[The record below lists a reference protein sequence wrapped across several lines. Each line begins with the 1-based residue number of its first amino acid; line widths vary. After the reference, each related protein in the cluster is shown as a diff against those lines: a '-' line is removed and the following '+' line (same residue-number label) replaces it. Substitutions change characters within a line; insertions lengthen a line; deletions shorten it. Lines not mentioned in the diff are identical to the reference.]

1 MSTLVTRRAALTGAF
16 SLAILTTTPKLA
28 FSGDD
33 PVPFKISIPDSL
45 LADLKDRLAKARLPA
60 AVDGAGWGYGADRD
74 AIAALVSEWQAFDW
88 RSFETKLNALPQFTT
103 AIDGETLHFIHAKGK
118 GPNAIPLLILHGW
131 PSSIVQFMDIIPLLT
146 DPALRNDGSTVS
158 FDVVAVSLPGFGFS
172 SQPTKPGMSVGKIAG
187 LIHKLMVERLR
198 YARFAARGSDLGAGV
213 IQQLALTK
221 PDSLL
226 GIHLSGTNP
235 FVAFQPPD
243 MNAEEKAFVEKAGQ
257 WMQSEMAYAMLH
269 STKPQTPAFALN
281 DSPSGL
287 AAWIFEKFHAWTD
300 RKDDV
305 IGRYGREKLLANLTI
320 YWVTQTIGSSMRLYA
335 ETARDQSLQWGR
347 VTIPTA
353 MLMTPHDMFPTP
365 RAWANRSWNV
375 TRWTEIDKGGHFLEW
390 EEPALVAKDLAAF
403 FGD

>member
-60 AVDGAGWGYGADRD
+60 AVDGAGWGYGADGD
-74 AIAALVSEWQAFDW
+74 SIAALVKEWQAFDW

-172 SQPTKPGMSVGKIAG
+172 SQPTKPGMSVGAFCFFTG
-187 LIHKLMVERLR
+187 C
-198 YARFAARGSDLGAGV
+198 ARRIFA
-213 IQQLALTK
+213 
-221 PDSLL
+221 
-226 GIHLSGTNP
+226 
-235 FVAFQPPD
+235 
-243 MNAEEKAFVEKAGQ
+243 
-257 WMQSEMAYAMLH
+257 
-269 STKPQTPAFALN
+269 
-281 DSPSGL
+281 
-287 AAWIFEKFHAWTD
+287 
-300 RKDDV
+300 
-305 IGRYGREKLLANLTI
+305 IGPN
-320 YWVTQTIGSSMRLYA
+320 
-335 ETARDQSLQWGR
+335 
-347 VTIPTA
+347 
-353 MLMTPHDMFPTP
+353 
-365 RAWANRSWNV
+365 
-375 TRWTEIDKGGHFLEW
+375 
-390 EEPALVAKDLAAF
+390 
-403 FGD
+403 